1 MLAGAGSVFCA
12 GADVDWMR
20 SAIGLGIE
28 ENERDAAAL
37 HAMLAAV
44 DRCPAPVIARV
55 QGAALGGGMGLCA
68 VADIVVA
75 TADATFG
82 FTEAKLGIIP
92 AVISPFVVAKIG
104 ESHARALF
112 VTGQRFDAE
121 RALRIGLVHEVVADE
136 AALDGRI
143 EELLGELRSA
153 GPTAAR
159 AAKALVRELRALD
172 PGGGAPAHDP
182 AHRPAADVARGPGG
196 PGRIPREASADA
208 GRAIPSCLARPVDNG
223 LCDQCRFQRVVRN
236 ARGSVFS
243 LCERSET
250 DARLPAIP
258 AHARPRLP
266 WLRPPRIRLGR
277 SPATIATCPMS

>member
-1 MLAGAGSVFCA
+1 MSGLRVERDGPFARVSLDRPDVRNAFDATLIGELRATFEALAAESPEVLRGVVLAGAGPVFCA
-12 GADVDWMR
+12 GADVEWMR
-20 SAIGLGIE
+20 SAIGLGID

-68 VADIVVA
+68 AADIVVA

-92 AVISPFVVAKIG
+92 AVIGPFVVATIG
-104 ESHARALF
+104 ESHASALF

-136 AALDGRI
+136 GALDTRI
-143 EELLGELRSA
+143 DELLAELRSA
-153 GPTAAR
+153 GPTASR

-172 PGGGAPAHDP
+172 PEAARQHTIRHIAQQRTSPEGQEGLGAFLDK
-182 AHRPAADVARGPGG
+182 
-196 PGRIPREASADA
+196 
-208 GRAIPSCLARPVDNG
+208 
-223 LCDQCRFQRVVRN
+223 
-236 ARGSVFS
+236 
-243 LCERSET
+243 
-250 DARLPAIP
+250 
-258 AHARPRLP
+258 
-266 WLRPPRIRLGR
+266 RPPSWSRD
-277 SPATIATCPMS
+277 P